1 MISDLLFETFFLLLC
16 THVATTYVA
25 SIQQLHIT
33 TKREVTTPNAIT
45 HAPEMPAAVE

>member
-25 SIQQLHIT
+25 SIQQLR